1 MSRFDGWCVVIC
13 PAVAVFGNVIE
24 RGSGWTD
31 WLTDSAPSV
40 VFCRSLSLSL
50 FPSLVIRPH
59 LVEFSK
65 LALAFSL
72 VASVGPALNFIYL

>member
-1 MSRFDGWCVVIC
+1 MFDGLVCSYLSHGPYLEMSLSEGRVRRI
-13 PAVAVFGNVIE
+13 
-24 RGSGWTD
+24 
-31 WLTDSAPSV
+31 DSTPSL
-40 VFCRSLSLSL
+40 VFCRSLSL

-72 VASVGPALNFIYL
+72 LQA